1 MSQVLKQNKF
11 VITVVV
17 ITIVFAGLTYGNMPP
32 PPVSMG
38 VQTIDGTTFN
48 FADYSA
54 LTHEQIGIV
63 NYFNELIMDQ
73 PLNLWDGWNAENYLW
88 AIQYVNA
95 FLAYMFAAVSETT
108 PGYRSNLYE
117 DHAYTQILK
126 MNTTFAE
133 YNYTSMEYYEWAS
146 IPGFTDYYYP
156 NATNPDAN
164 DVYTGGFRGPANI
177 MWTGH
182 YALMMAL
189 YERNFNTG
197 RVTDELSRYIDD
209 WELSVTTDR
218 LGSPKLGGVW
228 GTGLIPCEPYIVFVQ
243 CNSIPIYT
251 TELYDNMYGTS
262 YMESGMWD
270 YGLNFIE
277 ANITD
282 GNGLYTDG
290 YFVQRPVGYGPNADY
305 APQEIPGK
313 AVDHLVGGPK
323 LNSYGTAWALTFL
336 EYTVPDITIPKYK
349 TFIDAYSRDLSSD
362 MMYMLGSYNNPT
374 SFADVFGILGTVFS
388 MTLANQRGDYSTR
401 DRLGNLLQSMVNK
414 VWSQDGREMYYDASS
429 LDPFLS
435 PILSGFTVWSGVPVT
450 VRDLADARPA
460 AFWNYPYIS
469 SADDNNI
476 WVYQAQWDPD
486 KSGFI
491 LNIGVNSPA
500 TLTFSNFNSLPTA
513 YRGGNPFVQLEASGG
528 GNYTLS
534 LNPGTYQLVIM
545 EGA

>member
-1 MSQVLKQNKF
+1 MFQVLKQNKF
-11 VITVVV
+11 VATAFVITVVL
-17 ITIVFAGLTYGNMPP
+17 AGLTFGNMPS

-38 VQTIDGTTFN
+38 IQTINGTRFN

-54 LTHEQIGIV
+54 LTHEQTAII
-63 NYFNELIMDQ
+63 NYFNRLIMDQ
-73 PLNLWDGWNAENYLW
+73 PVNLWDGWSAENYLW
-88 AIQYVNA
+88 ALQYVNA
-95 FLAYMFAAVSETT
+95 FLAYMFATVSETT
-108 PGYRSNLYE
+108 PGYRTDFYE
-117 DHAYTQILK
+117 EHAYRQILK
-126 MNTTFAE
+126 MNTTIAE
-133 YNYTSMEYYEWAS
+133 YGNKSLEYYEWVS
-146 IPGFTDYYYP
+146 NPGFTDYYYP
-156 NATNPDAN
+156 NATYPDAD

-197 RVTDELSRYIDD
+197 RVTDELSRYIND

-218 LGSPKLGGVW
+218 LGSPKPGGVW

-262 YMESGMWD
+262 YMDSGMWD

-282 GNGLYTDG
+282 ENGLYTDG
-290 YFVQRPVGYGPNADY
+290 YFVQRPVGSGPNADY

-313 AVDHLVGGPK
+313 AVDNQVGGPK
-323 LNSYGTAWALTFL
+323 LNSYGTSWALTFL
-336 EYTVPDITIPKYK
+336 EYTIPNVTIPKYQK
-349 TFIDAYSRDLSSD
+349 FIDAYSRDLSSD

-414 VWSQDGREMYYDASS
+414 DWSQDGREMHYDASS

-460 AFWNYPYIS
+460 AFWSYPYIS
-469 SADDNNI
+469 SADDDSI

-491 LNIGVNSPA
+491 LNIEVESPA
-500 TLTFSNFNSLPTA
+500 TLTFSNFNSQPTA
-513 YRGGNPFVQLEASGG
+513 YRGGNPFVQLESAGG
-528 GNYTLS
+528 SNYTLS
-534 LNPGTYQLVIM
+534 LNSGTYQLVIM
-545 EGA
+545 EGV